1 MMRELLSALA
11 LIFTLSGVPVCAA
24 DSSPSRPTQLAQ
36 SQPAESACQA
46 DCRTKFDTCNNAHVF
61 AISILMGRVCNA
73 ATDRLDEGMGAFD
86 EMKRFSVECVFL
98 EV

>member
-46 DCRTKFDTCNNAHVF
+46 DCRTKFDTCKSDCYTDPKF
-61 AISILMGRVCNA
+61 ADSEFHKQQCTRVCDFNFN
-73 ATDRLDEGMGAFD
+73 GA
-86 EMKRFSVECVFL
+86 CVQRCN
-98 EV
+98 

>member
-1 MMRELLSALA
+1 MRVKPIVGLNSILA
-11 LIFTLSGVPVCAA
+11 RVTAILTPNL
-24 DSSPSRPTQLAQ
+24 PTQ
-36 SQPAESACQA
+36 SS
-46 DCRTKFDTCNNAHVF
+46 TNNNAHVF